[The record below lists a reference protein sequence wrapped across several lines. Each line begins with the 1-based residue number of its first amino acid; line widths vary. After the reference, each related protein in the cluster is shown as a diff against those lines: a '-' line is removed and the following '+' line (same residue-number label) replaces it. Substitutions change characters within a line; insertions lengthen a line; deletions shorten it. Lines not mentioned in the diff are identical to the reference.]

1 MAVLHPMRGNVRR
14 GVKTVHLAIGLIC
27 IAFAA
32 CEPEVPVELRPDG
45 VLRASLGL
53 TDRDVVHTVQV
64 RARGVA
70 EIAEP
75 SELPIEEGAWV
86 SFQGG
91 DTRGHVVRF
100 DTLALSAAALSW
112 VGQTDQAESPPLLTP
127 ASRWVVSFEGA
138 PVGMYPFAVE
148 GSGEL
153 GFGRIEVRGEGR

>member
-1 MAVLHPMRGNVRR
+1 MRGDVGR
-14 GVKTVHLAIGLIC
+14 GVR
-27 IAFAA
+27 IAPLVIALLGVTLGA

-53 TDRDVVHTVQV
+53 TDRDVVHIIQV
-64 RARGVA
+64 RGRGVA

-75 SELPIEEGAWV
+75 DDLRIQPGAWV

-100 DTLALSAAALSW
+100 DTLALAPAALDW
-112 VGQTDQAESPPLLTP
+112 VRQTDQVESPPLLTP
-127 ASRWVVSFEGA
+127 ASRWVVSFAGA
-138 PVGMYPFAVE
+138 PEGVYPFAVE

-153 GFGRIEVRGEGR
+153 GFGRIELRTESR

>member
-1 MAVLHPMRGNVRR
+1 MAVLHPMRCDVGR
-14 GVKTVHLAIGLIC
+14 GVRAAPLVVALLGVTLG
-27 IAFAA
+27 A

-53 TDRDVVHTVQV
+53 TDRDVVHIIQV
-64 RARGVA
+64 RGRGVA
-70 EIAEP
+70 EVAEP
-75 SELPIEEGAWV
+75 DLLAIGPGAWV

-100 DTLALSAAALSW
+100 DTLALDPPARDWLR
-112 VGQTDQAESPPLLTP
+112 QTDQVESPPLLTP

-138 PVGMYPFAVE
+138 PGGAYPFAVE

-153 GFGRIEVRGEGR
+153 GFGRIELQMENR

>member
-1 MAVLHPMRGNVRR
+1 MAVLHPMRGDVGR
-14 GVKTVHLAIGLIC
+14 GVKTVPLVVALIC
-27 IAFAA
+27 VTFAA

-75 SELPIEEGAWV
+75 SELPIEEGSWV

-100 DTLALSAAALSW
+100 DTLALGAAALAW
-112 VGQTDQAESPPLLTP
+112 VRQTDQVESPPLLTP

-138 PVGMYPFAVE
+138 PVGIYPFAVE

-153 GFGRIEVRGEGR
+153 GFGRIEIRGEGR